1 VSDPL
6 TIDVPIEIVTPRMTI
21 RAPRA
26 GDGAAINEAVLESF
40 AELHRWMPWA
50 HERPTLGD
58 SELFARR
65 GAVDFLSR
73 RELPMLLF
81 ERHTARFVG
90 ASGMHHIDWTVPRFE
105 IGYWCRTSLAGR
117 GYVREAVA
125 AITRLAFASLNAA
138 RVEIRM
144 DPRNERSWRV
154 AERLGF
160 QLEGTLRAESRAADG
175 ALRDTRVYALTSL
188 DGLRDAR

>member
-1 VSDPL
+1 MRDPIA
-6 TIDVPIEIVTPRMTI
+6 IDVPSEIVTARLTMRP
-21 RAPRA
+21 PRA
-26 GDGAAINEAVLESF
+26 GDGAAVNEAVLESF
-40 AELHRWMPWA
+40 AELNRWMPWA
-50 HERPTLGD
+50 RVRPTLDD

-65 GAVDFLSR
+65 GAADYLR
-73 RELPMLLF
+73 RAELPLLLF
-81 ERHTARFVG
+81 ERASGRLVG
-90 ASGMHHIDWTVPRFE
+90 ASGMHHLDWAVPRFE
-105 IGYWCRTSLAGR
+105 IGYWCRTTLVGR

-125 AITRLAFASLNAA
+125 AIARTAFATLSAA

-160 QLEGTLRAESRAADG
+160 RLEGTLRAECRGPDD

-188 DGLRDAR
+188 ADLRG